1 MLPDPRGADRLIADK
16 GYDRCAARFREASIR
31 YDADLYKQRNRIARM
46 FVRLKGWRRIATRY
60 DRSAHTVMSAIRIPA
75 TGIFWL

>member
-1 MLPDPRGADRLIADK
+1 MIPLLTEGQVSDLVARPLCCPTRGAP
-16 GYDRCAARFREASIR
+16 IR
-31 YDADLYKQRNRIARM
+31 YDGDLYKQRNRIARI